1 MKTKIISLLGALFLA
16 LGMSSLSSTA
26 LAAGKVVGGKMS
38 EHPGWFKESFLDIG
52 EDVSEAAEEGKH
64 VILFMHLNGCPY
76 CDKMSEENFKHSP
89 DRSFIQDHFD
99 VIAIN
104 IKGDRDV
111 AFNEEVEVTEK
122 ELADLVNVRY
132 TPTMV
137 FLNTENQVVLKLN
150 GYRSVPAFKQALDY
164 VQQKQYQKMKFAAYV
179 EQREMG
185 DYQLRD
191 HALFQAV
198 SDLKS
203 VADRP
208 LALLFEDSNCDAC
221 ETLHQGHLKNAEI
234 LKILENFTV
243 VRLDAASEEQIKTV
257 DGKVSTPKEYA
268 KQLGLT
274 YRPGLV
280 LFDQGE
286 EISRIDG
293 LLYTFHFREMLRY
306 VGERYYREYPESFYD
321 YLGVK
326 TQEILSTG
334 VNIDLSK

>member
-1 MKTKIISLLGALFLA
+1 MKIKIVSLFVALLLA
-16 LGMSSLSSTA
+16 LGMA
-26 LAAGKVVGGKMS
+26 PLASVVAAEGKVVGGKMS
-38 EHPGWFKESFLDIG
+38 EHPDWFKESFLDIG

-64 VILFMHLNGCPY
+64 VILFMHLSGCPY
-76 CDKMSEENFKHSP
+76 CNKMSEENFKHSP
-89 DRSFIQDHFD
+89 DRAFIQENFD

-104 IKGDRDV
+104 IKGDREV

-122 ELADLVNVRY
+122 ALADLVNVRY

-137 FLNTENQVVLKLN
+137 FLNPENQVVLKLN
-150 GYRSVPAFKQALDY
+150 GYRSVPAFRQALDY
-164 VQQKQYQKMKFAAYV
+164 VQQKRYQEVKFAAYV
-179 EQREMG
+179 AQQERG
-185 DYQLRD
+185 GYQLLD
-191 HALFQAV
+191 HPLFQQV
-198 SDLKS
+198 SDLQS

-221 ETLHQGHLKNAEI
+221 EALHQGHLKNAGI
-234 LKILENFTV
+234 LQVLENFTV
-243 VRLDAASEEQIKTV
+243 VRLDAASEEKITAV
-257 DGKVSTPKEYA
+257 DGGVTTPKAYA

-280 LFDQGE
+280 LFDQGR

-306 VGERYYREYPESFYD
+306 VGERYYQTYPESFYD
-321 YLGVK
+321 YLGVM

-334 VNIDLSK
+334 VNIDLSR